1 MARTINI
8 TIGKAEI
15 VKTVESLLWK
25 YGGAIEGAE
34 NYKQVWNT
42 KAEHG
47 ANAVDNRV
55 LTDSFVLRSREA
67 IDLLREFVDGNISYD
82 AETGSPSVY
91 LSMPTR
97 WVGSET
103 LLQSVVDGYV
113 ADGMMVDWLN
123 VTAPT
128 EAALYATKLQQDKT
142 NIEKELYKRGA
153 PL

>member
-1 MARTINI
+1 MAQTINI
-8 TIGKAEI
+8 TIGKAEL

-25 YGGAIEGAE
+25 YGNAIEGAE

-47 ANAVDNRV
+47 AYSVDNRV
-55 LTDSFVLRSREA
+55 LTDGFVKRSREA
-67 IDLLREFVDGNISYD
+67 IDLLREFIYGEIIYSTDGD
-82 AETGSPSVY
+82 AAIV
-91 LSMPTR
+91 LNMPTR
-97 WVGSET
+97 WVGKET
-103 LLQSVVDGYV
+103 LLQAAVDGYV

-142 NIEKELYKRGA
+142 NIETELYKRGT

>member
-1 MARTINI
+1 MAQTINI
-8 TIGKAEI
+8 TIGKAEL

-25 YGGAIEGAE
+25 YGNATEGAD

-47 ANAVDNRV
+47 ANTVDDRV
-55 LTDSFVLRSREA
+55 LTDGFKKRSREA
-67 IDLLREFVDGNISYD
+67 IDILREFIVGNINYD
-82 AETGSPSVY
+82 VTTGSPSVV

-97 WVGSET
+97 WVGKET
-103 LLQSVVDGYV
+103 LLQSAVDGYV

-128 EAALYATKLQQDKT
+128 EAAIYVTKLQQDKT
-142 NIEKELYKRGA
+142 NIETELYKRGI